1 MYIYGI
7 GYRYGTNIFQNT
19 PSGFLGKFDFC
30 KVSSRVIFGHFFN

>member
-7 GYRYGTNIFQNT
+7 GYRYGTKYFSNT
-19 PSGFLGKFDFC
+19 PPGFLGKIGFC